1 MASLKM
7 HKLALHVGVSGSI
20 ASTLK
25 GGSQTSD
32 LSTLCTLNYV
42 RHRSACLSDSFSQ
55 HRITT
60 ISFLACRNAVGYTSG
75 SLYLVLQNPRASLAR
90 WISSSCLLEDTSG

>member
-7 HKLALHVGVSGSI
+7 HKLALHVGVSGST

-32 LSTLCTLNYV
+32 LSTLCTFNYV

-55 HRITT
+55 YRITT
-60 ISFLACRNAVGYTSG
+60 ISFLASRVAT
-75 SLYLVLQNPRASLAR
+75 NPREINTESRHAR
-90 WISSSCLLEDTSG
+90 DNYKGFRTSQEKMCCIFC